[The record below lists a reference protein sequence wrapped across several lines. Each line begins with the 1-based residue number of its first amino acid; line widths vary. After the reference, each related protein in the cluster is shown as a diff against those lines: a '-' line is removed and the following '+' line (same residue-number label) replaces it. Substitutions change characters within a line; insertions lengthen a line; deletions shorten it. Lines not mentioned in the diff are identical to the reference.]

1 MAQVIEED
9 LSKYTPEQRA
19 EIEKLLGQK
28 AKIEVK
34 GIAKAEVTK
43 EKAEVEVAGVSA
55 QVDCRDDWSTVSMAV
70 VLVLSVYLGI
80 KLINKYIK

>member
-43 EKAEVEVAGVSA
+43 EKAEIEVAGISA
-55 QVDCRDDWSTVSMAV
+55 HVDKEDNWGTIGMVV

-80 KLINKYIK
+80 RLINKYIK